1 MRSTRCSSFKLD
13 FVPQPDGIVGGHV
26 KFLVQA
32 LWSLILMVGGLPA
45 VGDVSR
51 SLTQGSRSLIVEIS
65 GRVRAEAGRSWA
77 QCTVELLSFTYNK
90 ETHGV
95 LNGAAAAALRPL
107 HNRVRVCVR
116 ERDRQRERLQTRLRV

>member
-1 MRSTRCSSFKLD
+1 M

-26 KFLVQA
+26 KFVVQA

-51 SLTQGSRSLIVEIS
+51 SLTQGSRSLIIEIS

-90 ETHGV
+90 ETHTMR
-95 LNGAAAAALRPL
+95 NTLRPHSPTNNVVL
-107 HNRVRVCVR
+107 IRPRCDTHGMTHVHM
-116 ERDRQRERLQTRLRV
+116 L